1 MTDNIHTP
9 KNTPN
14 DNPKPQ
20 NQRSY
25 NKSAQND
32 AGVISGSFVNVLL
45 VFLESAITLMLRFNP
60 KLRQLAYPL
69 AQEGV
74 VVSIRTYLPHV
85 QIFATFSHH
94 GVLLDQELPAD
105 KSVADIRVNAY
116 SFQIISTLTNHSVE
130 AVEKLQIRGA
140 AEQVANFKV
149 FLVQLGVGGV
159 IDQFLRKVKKTESKP
174 TPEER
179 AEKLSELKAKL
190 SEQSLQID
198 GLTTQNARLNT
209 QLAEAKTKQKS
220 TFTGFIIASLVAI
233 ASLVSHFFI

>member
-1 MTDNIHTP
+1 MTDNMHTP
-9 KNTPN
+9 TNTPN
-14 DNPKPQ
+14 DNSNPS

-25 NKSAQND
+25 NKSAQKD

-85 QIFATFSHH
+85 QVFATFSHH

-105 KSVADIRVNAY
+105 KSTADITVNAY
-116 SFQIISTLTNHSVE
+116 SFQIVSTLTNHSVE

-140 AEQVANFKV
+140 SDQVADFKA
-149 FLVQLGVGGV
+149 FMVQLGVGGV
-159 IDQFLRKVKKTESKP
+159 IDQFLRKVKKTENKP
-174 TPEER
+174 TSEER
-179 AEKLSELKAKL
+179 AEKRSE
-190 SEQSLQID
+190 
-198 GLTTQNARLNT
+198 
-209 QLAEAKTKQKS
+209 
-220 TFTGFIIASLVAI
+220 
-233 ASLVSHFFI
+233 